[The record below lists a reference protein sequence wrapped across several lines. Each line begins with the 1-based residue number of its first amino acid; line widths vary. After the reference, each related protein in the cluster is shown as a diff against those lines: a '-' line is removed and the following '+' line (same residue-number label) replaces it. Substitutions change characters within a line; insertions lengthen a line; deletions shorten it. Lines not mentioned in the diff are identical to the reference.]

1 MRSGWFWHSSEW
13 ELYQREYFS
22 GRERPDEY
30 KSSPLAHDHEFDD
43 LSFEIEPHV
52 TRVLDLMPYDAELH
66 RLWPK
71 VRKSY
76 HSLIHRAEE
85 RYELKTIYADRL
97 GGIEPF
103 VRCHI
108 EANGRV
114 RSDRTF
120 AYQAEWISRGIGLC
134 IGAFDGARAIAA
146 AYWILLN
153 DQAYFASGPSVERG
167 VQHAVIWASL
177 KSLKKRG
184 IQLVELGQVDGE
196 SEKERNIGHFKSGF
210 AGIDI
215 PFYIAR
221 KS

>member
-1 MRSGWFWHSSEW
+1 MRSAWFWQTPFW
-13 ELYQREYFS
+13 ESYQQAYYA

-30 KSSPLAHDHEFDD
+30 KSSPLASDHIFDD
-43 LSFEIEPHV
+43 SRYKIEPHI
-52 TRVLDLMPYDAELH
+52 TRVLDLEFYDAELH

-85 RYELKTIYADRL
+85 RYELKPIYPDEL
-97 GGIEPF
+97 VGLEPF

-120 AYQAEWISRGIGLC
+120 ACQAEWISLGIGLC
-134 IGAFDGARAIAA
+134 IGAFDGPRVVAA

-153 DQAYFASGPSVERG
+153 GQAYFASGPSIERG

-184 IQLVELGQVDGE
+184 VQLVELGQVDGE
-196 SEKERNIGHFKSGF
+196 SEKELNIGRFKSGF
-210 AGIDI
+210 GGIDAR
-215 PFYIAR
+215 FCIAR
-221 KS
+221 RV